1 MLSFYNFLIHNNIM
15 NMNFQLS
22 PELKSTLDELVFDWI
37 RLHFTEI
44 QQKIEE
50 MKYEDED
57 EDEDEYEYE
66 DEDEDEDDNT
76 FLKECVKSIL
86 FYQLDKR
93 SFGKYLKESGRI
105 NSDDMIQL
113 IQYCGDYYCK
123 ICNTVQGILDFT
135 KTHDLEY
142 VGTHIGYIYADV
154 EINVL
159 KEFNYIKYGSILK

>member
-1 MLSFYNFLIHNNIM
+1 
-15 NMNFQLS
+15 MNFQLS

-57 EDEDEYEYE
+57 EDEDE
-66 DEDEDEDDNT
+66 DNNT
-76 FLKECVKSIL
+76 FLKEGVKSIL

>member
-57 EDEDEYEYE
+57 EDEY
-66 DEDEDEDDNT
+66 EDEDEDDNT

-123 ICNTVQGILDFT
+123 YCNTVRLIIDFT
-135 KTHDLEY
+135 KINDLEY
-142 VGTHIGYIYADV
+142 LGTHIGYIYADV

>member
-1 MLSFYNFLIHNNIM
+1 
-15 NMNFQLS
+15 MNFQLS

-44 QQKIEE
+44 HQHLVEE
-50 MKYEDED
+50 LKYEDED
-57 EDEDEYEYE
+57 EDEDENNDAFLNEYI
-66 DEDEDEDDNT
+66 
-76 FLKECVKSIL
+76 KSLL
-86 FYQLDKR
+86 FYQNYNL

>member
-1 MLSFYNFLIHNNIM
+1 MS
-15 NMNFQLS
+15 FQLS
-22 PELKSTLDELVFDWI
+22 PELTPELKSTMSELGYDWI
-37 RLHFTEI
+37 RLHYTEVN
-44 QQKIEE
+44 QYLEE
-50 MKYEDED
+50 MKC
-57 EDEDEYEYE
+57 
-66 DEDEDEDDNT
+66 DEDDEDNEADT
-76 FLKECVKSIL
+76 LRNDHLKSIL

-105 NSDDMIQL
+105 NAEDTIQL
-113 IQYCGDYYCK
+113 MRYCEEYYYNS
-123 ICNTVQGILDFT
+123 CNTVQGILDFT

>member
-1 MLSFYNFLIHNNIM
+1 MS
-15 NMNFQLS
+15 FQLS
-22 PELKSTLDELVFDWI
+22 PELNPELKSTMSELGYDWI
-37 RLHFTEI
+37 RLHYTEVN
-44 QQKIEE
+44 QYLEE
-50 MKYEDED
+50 MKC
-57 EDEDEYEYE
+57 
-66 DEDEDEDDNT
+66 DEDDEDNEADT
-76 FLKECVKSIL
+76 LRNDHLKSIL

-105 NSDDMIQL
+105 NAEDTIQL
-113 IQYCGDYYCK
+113 MRYCEEYYYNS
-123 ICNTVQGILDFT
+123 CNTVQGILDFT